1 MPEAAIAA
9 NRANGNKGGRPPG
22 AMNVEKLA
30 FRDRFRAKEV
40 ELADNR
46 INLALHGTTEQIRL
60 AATERC
66 IDRGW
71 GRPPQ
76 PVDGDGA
83 GGPVLIR
90 VSTGVPTPPDWRT
103 WDAGDNK

>member
-1 MPEAAIAA
+1 MTEARLAA
-9 NRANGNKGGRPPG
+9 NRANAQKGGRPAG
-22 AMNVEKLA
+22 GMNADKLA

-40 ELADNR
+40 ELADSL
-46 INLALHGTTEQIRL
+46 INLALHGSTEQIRL

-76 PVDGDGA
+76 PVDGDGQ
-83 GGPVLIR
+83 GGPVTIR
-90 VSTGVPTPPDWRT
+90 ITTRVPGPD
-103 WDAGDNK
+103 D